1 MCKDAVCFCGQLK
14 ESCRELVRIEIV
26 KNVEYFLQQKI
37 HTFLFPFNDDICDL
51 VKTVLCNYPQANFKS
66 ALRPLSSK
74 KRILYTS
81 HLIKRKTKLK
91 QLNTVAKIIRNTVEQ
106 SCAVVFFNTNVNQ
119 FRYYLLDL
127 YATNKKLPIIN
138 LTYL

>member
-74 KRILYTS
+74 S
-81 HLIKRKTKLK
+81 
-91 QLNTVAKIIRNTVEQ
+91 A
-106 SCAVVFFNTNVNQ
+106 
-119 FRYYLLDL
+119 YYIQ
-127 YATNKKLPIIN
+127 AIS
-138 LTYL
+138 